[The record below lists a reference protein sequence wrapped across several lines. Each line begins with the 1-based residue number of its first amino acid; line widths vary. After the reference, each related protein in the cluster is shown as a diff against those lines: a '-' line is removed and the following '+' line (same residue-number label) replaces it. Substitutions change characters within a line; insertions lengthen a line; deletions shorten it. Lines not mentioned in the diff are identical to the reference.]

1 MPSQDRIISQ
11 ARLLQ
16 DLELLAA
23 IRDLKRNPTQ
33 LNTFLKNQQDNV
45 YKNIVKQKD
54 DTFQKVYG
62 DLDRSQKVQE
72 SLLRYDTRNRQL
84 LKLHK
89 NIYNNQKSEADAIVQ
104 NKNTYGRK
112 YEMNEWSVNNKKDT
126 LFIFSAGFV
135 LLSALIGLT
144 VLLRMSL
151 ISSILWG
158 WMGALA
164 IIVFILTLINRAQYT
179 ELSRNKH
186 FWNKKRFPTNKGDV
200 SICPPTGAGATTTG
214 ATTTA
219 MVQKPAK
226 TFSQMTDEFEDNMI
240 ASFYTK

>member
-1 MPSQDRIISQ
+1 MPAHDRIITQ
-11 ARLLQ
+11 AQLLQ
-16 DLELLAA
+16 DLELQAA
-23 IRDLKRNPTQ
+23 IRDLKANPTQ
-33 LNTFLKNQQDNV
+33 LNTFLKKQQDNV

-89 NIYNNQKSEADAIVQ
+89 NIYNNQKAEADAIIE
-104 NKNTYGRK
+104 NKNTFGRK

-126 LFIFSAGFV
+126 LFVFSAGFV

-144 VLLRMSL
+144 VLFRMSL

-158 WMGALA
+158 WMGAIA
-164 IIVFILTLINRAQYT
+164 IIVFILILINRAQYT
-179 ELSRNKH
+179 EMARNKH
-186 FWNKKRFPTNKGDV
+186 YWNKRVFPKNKGNV
-200 SICPPTGAGATTTG
+200 SICPPTGTG
-214 ATTTA
+214 AGVTTSVKSA
-219 MVQKPAK
+219 PAK
-226 TFSQMTDEFEDNMI
+226 PTKSFSQMEDDWEDSVV
-240 ASFYTK
+240 ASFYPK

>member
-1 MPSQDRIISQ
+1 
-11 ARLLQ
+11 
-16 DLELLAA
+16 
-23 IRDLKRNPTQ
+23 
-33 LNTFLKNQQDNV
+33 
-45 YKNIVKQKD
+45 
-54 DTFQKVYG
+54 
-62 DLDRSQKVQE
+62 LDRSQKVQE

-89 NIYNNQKSEADAIVQ
+89 NIYKNQKSEADAIVQ
-104 NKNTYGRK
+104 NKNTFGRK

-135 LLSALIGLT
+135 LLSGLIGLT

-179 ELSRNKH
+179 ELARNRH
-186 FWNKKRFPTNKGDV
+186 FWNKKRFPTNKSNV
-200 SICPPTGAGATTTG
+200 SICPTADTG
-214 ATTTA
+214 ATAAAAQQST
-219 MVQKPAK
+219 KP
-226 TFSQMTDEFEDNMI
+226 FNQMADEFEDNII
-240 ASFYTK
+240 ASFYKK